1 MKDLYQIKLEATNI
15 LLNEKASKKYN
26 LLTRKEAYKSIQD
39 GFCVWALKKNA
50 NNNYIKVMEN
60 WANNKLLYVQKY
72 GLYADKLNFENFN
85 FNVNRL
91 QEHNERIYFI
101 IAISYKAIEK
111 KTEEIAKANNIDYTP
126 YKIY

>member
-26 LLTRKEAYKSIQD
+26 LLTRKEAYKSIKD

-72 GLYADKLNFENFN
+72 GLYADKLNFGNFN

-101 IAISYKAIEK
+101 IAISYKAIEG

>member
-26 LLTRKEAYKSIQD
+26 LLTRKEAYKSIKD

-91 QEHNERIYFI
+91 QLYI
-101 IAISYKAIEK
+101 
-111 KTEEIAKANNIDYTP
+111 
-126 YKIY
+126 